1 MHAIRVAMPRIGSVP
16 YLNARPLLE
25 GLGKVT
31 GEKIFLDHPAGLHE
45 AILRGQLQ
53 VALLPVVSYLENREL
68 KIIPGTGIACDGEVK
83 SVKVFHNKS
92 KVDLSN
98 TECIF
103 LDPLSKT
110 SQRLL
115 KVLLVKKYDRNLDEI
130 QWATRP
136 EHADSVLQIGD
147 EALKNS
153 HFGNSQDLGLE
164 WKELTGLPFVFA
176 CWLTSSPI
184 TQDLLT
190 HLHNAKMLGLQ
201 KLDEIAQSQEIIDPE
216 DALVYLRDH
225 IKYHIAGPDLVG
237 LKLFFDWVGEL
248 ENQDYDTSLRFVA

>member
-1 MHAIRVAMPRIGSVP
+1 MPGIGSVP

-25 GLGKVT
+25 GLADLT
-31 GEKIFLDHPAGLHE
+31 GERIHFDHPAGLHE
-45 AILRGQLQ
+45 AISRGRLQ
-53 VALLPVVSYLENREL
+53 VALLPVVSYLENPEL

-83 SVKVFHNKS
+83 SVKVFHEKS
-92 KVDLSN
+92 NIDLSN
-98 TECIF
+98 TERIF
-103 LDPLSKT
+103 LDPCSKT

-115 KVLLVKKYDRNLDEI
+115 KVLLVKKYDRKLDEI
-130 QWATRP
+130 YWTSRP
-136 EHADSVLQIGD
+136 KDADSILQIGD

-153 HFGNSQDLGLE
+153 HFGNSQDLGQE
-164 WKELTGLPFVFA
+164 WQELTGLPFVFA
-176 CWLTSSPI
+176 CWMTSSNI

-201 KLDEIAQSQEIIDPE
+201 NLEEIARSQEIIDPE

-225 IKYHIAGPDLVG
+225 IKYHIEGPDLVG